1 LTLRSTT
8 VSIREYLPDEHQAG
22 FIGLRLVVKVG
33 SDYRQKYFSFRN
45 KTDEEKDALRK
56 TAQKLNAEW
65 NMERTLTQS
74 IKERECRE
82 IRRTSSA
89 YTTGVSGVKMKFVRY
104 HKIRA
109 GEKRAYYT
117 PYFKVSGSTKT
128 VRFDKLFNIK
138 QLGYDMAWHKAISFY
153 AEKKGFSSFSH
164 LLERK
169 PPVEQFYVIYRHQVS
184 LGHQIPLR
192 RLPNELDPKP
202 VEGLV
207 AAA

>member
-1 LTLRSTT
+1 
-8 VSIREYLPDEHQAG
+8 VSIREYLPGEHNAG
-22 FIGLRLVVKVG
+22 FIGLRIVVKVG

-45 KTDEEKDALRK
+45 KTDEEKEALMN
-56 TAQKLNAEW
+56 TAKRINAEW

-74 IKERECRE
+74 IKERECKE

-104 HKIRA
+104 HKFRA

-117 PYFKVSGSTKT
+117 PYFKISGSTNN

-138 QLGYDMAWHKAISFY
+138 QLGYDMAWLKAIMYY
-153 AEKKGFSSFSH
+153 AEQKNMSSYSH

-169 PPVEQFYVIYRHQVS
+169 PPIEQFYVIYKYQVS
-184 LGHQIPLR
+184 LGHEIPLR

-207 AAA
+207 KTP

>member
-1 LTLRSTT
+1 M
-8 VSIREYLPDEHQAG
+8 SIREYLQGEHNAG
-22 FIGLRLVVKVG
+22 FIGLRIVVKVG

-45 KTDEEKDALRK
+45 KSEEEKEKLKK
-56 TAQKLNAEW
+56 TAQAINSEW

-74 IKERECRE
+74 IKERECKE

-104 HKIRA
+104 HKFRA

-117 PYFKVSGSTKT
+117 PYFKVSGSTKN

-138 QLGYDMAWHKAISFY
+138 QLGYDMAWHKAVMFY
-153 AEKKGFSSFSH
+153 AEKKGMSSYSH

-169 PPVEQFYVIYRHQVS
+169 PPVEQFYVIYKYQVS
-184 LGHQIPLR
+184 LGHEIPLR

-207 AAA
+207 EQKK

>member
-1 LTLRSTT
+1 L
-8 VSIREYLPDEHQAG
+8 SIREYLPGEHNAG
-22 FIGLRLVVKVG
+22 FVGLRIVVKVG
-33 SDYRQKYFSFRN
+33 SDYRQKYYSFRN
-45 KTDEEKDALRK
+45 KSDEEKAKLMA
-56 TAQKLNAEW
+56 TAQALNAEW

-74 IKERECRE
+74 IKERECKE

-104 HKIRA
+104 HKFRA

-117 PYFKVSGSTKT
+117 PYFKVSGSTKN

-138 QLGYDMAWHKAISFY
+138 QLGYDIAWNNAVAYY
-153 AEKKGFSSFSH
+153 AGKKGLSSYSH

-169 PPVEQFYVIYRHQVS
+169 PPVEQFYVIYKYQVS
-184 LGHQIPLR
+184 LGHKIPLR

-207 AAA
+207 PST